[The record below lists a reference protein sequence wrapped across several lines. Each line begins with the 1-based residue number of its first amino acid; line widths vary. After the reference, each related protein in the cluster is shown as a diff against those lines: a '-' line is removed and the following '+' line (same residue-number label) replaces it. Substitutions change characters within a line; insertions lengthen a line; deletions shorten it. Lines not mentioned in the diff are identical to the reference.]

1 MPGVNSKSSRD
12 LPSQEKGLDFSPL
25 TAAPL
30 ARPRCCVAVAK
41 RSVQRRKTTKR
52 HAGCTA
58 GPARHECQ
66 NAISGNDESS
76 GVHVPG
82 PPGARVSDAIAD
94 IYFTSLF
101 FFFVSVL
108 VIVFTTIAEE
118 TVLVTSR
125 HTPNCYVLLT
135 FTRARVEFVP
145 KEYFGSPVQ
154 ADTVYSSDVY
164 GRSESV
170 RCLRVLVVRLVS
182 TWLSAAGN
190 LQRLGFGPRLECN
203 TPIFF
208 FSFYLKLKLVR
219 HGASFVAHLRDSS
232 RRCFFG
238 VESLEPAVSYPHIQR
253 VVVYKN

>member
-25 TAAPL
+25 TSAPL

-101 FFFVSVL
+101 FLSQCLSLFLQPLPKKQFLSQVDIHQ
-108 VIVFTTIAEE
+108 IVTY
-118 TVLVTSR
+118 
-125 HTPNCYVLLT
+125 C
-135 FTRARVEFVP
+135 
-145 KEYFGSPVQ
+145 
-154 ADTVYSSDVY
+154 
-164 GRSESV
+164 
-170 RCLRVLVVRLVS
+170 
-182 TWLSAAGN
+182 
-190 LQRLGFGPRLECN
+190 
-203 TPIFF
+203 
-208 FSFYLKLKLVR
+208 
-219 HGASFVAHLRDSS
+219 
-232 RRCFFG
+232 
-238 VESLEPAVSYPHIQR
+238 
-253 VVVYKN
+253 

>member
-25 TAAPL
+25 TSAPL
-30 ARPRCCVAVAK
+30 AQPRCCVVVAK
-41 RSVQRRKTTKR
+41 RSVRRRKTTKR

-66 NAISGNDESS
+66 NAIIGNESS
-76 GVHVPG
+76 GVHVPV

-94 IYFTSLF
+94 IYFTSL

-145 KEYFGSPVQ
+145 EEDFGSTVQ

-164 GRSESV
+164 GWSESV
-170 RCLRVLVVRLVS
+170 RRLCVLVVGLVS
-182 TWLSAAGN
+182 TWLSTAGN
-190 LQRLGFGPRLECN
+190 L
-203 TPIFF
+203 
-208 FSFYLKLKLVR
+208 
-219 HGASFVAHLRDSS
+219 
-232 RRCFFG
+232 
-238 VESLEPAVSYPHIQR
+238 
-253 VVVYKN
+253 